1 MNFFSKTF
9 SSFQNPAFRIYFIG
23 LLLMMASVNM
33 QFVARS
39 QLAYDLTKSPLAVG
53 FVGSGFAPPILLLSI
68 FGGSI
73 SDQFNKKKIIQI
85 AQFGMVV
92 LAIIVASLIFLNVV
106 NVYHLLAASVIQG
119 VMWAFL
125 VPARQSLIPDL
136 VDKNLIVNAIALSG
150 SGMALMTFIGPG
162 IGGLIYSLFGPGVV
176 YIFICLLFLFALLF
190 NQFLPNTYKS
200 KSKSGSRTEQI
211 KEGLKYIVGNSVLSW
226 LLVIAMVTTVLTMP
240 LRSLMPVLMDEL
252 FSRGADAVGLMLS
265 IIGLGSLIG
274 SLIFAGLK
282 KGKRGIALI
291 SALLISGFAILI
303 TSLSNLFLII
313 IIMMFFIGIGDAGRR
328 SLNNAL
334 LMEEADPD
342 YRGRVNGVYTMNFG
356 LMPLGTIPIAALASA
371 YGIGLALLASSIV
384 LLASSKSLDRCSSFC
399 KHLLLALSLD
409 LEES

>member
-1 MNFFSKTF
+1 MSFINSTF
-9 SSFQNPAFRIYFIG
+9 SSFKDPTFRIYFIG
-23 LLLMMASVNM
+23 LLFMMASVNM

-39 QLAYDLTKSPLAVG
+39 QLAYDLTKSPIAVG
-53 FVGSGFAPPILLLSI
+53 IVGSGFAPPILLLSI

-73 SDQFNKKKIIQI
+73 SDQFDKKKIIQLG
-85 AQFGMVV
+85 QLGMVI
-92 LAIIVASLIFLNVV
+92 LASIVAISIFLEVVTIYHLIVASVL
-106 NVYHLLAASVIQG
+106 QG

-136 VDKNLIVNAIALSG
+136 VEKKLIVNAIALSG
-150 SGMALMTFIGPG
+150 SGMALMTFLGPG
-162 IGGLIYSLFGPGVV
+162 IGGFLYSLFGPGVV

-282 KGKRGIALI
+282 KGTRGIALI

-384 LLASSKSLDRCSSFC
+384 LLAFTLICFIFAKKIR
-399 KHLLLALSLD
+399 AL
-409 LEES
+409 

>member
-1 MNFFSKTF
+1 MSFINSTF
-9 SSFQNPAFRIYFIG
+9 SSFKDPTFRIYFIG
-23 LLLMMASVNM
+23 LLFMMASVNM

-53 FVGSGFAPPILLLSI
+53 IVGSGFAPPILLLSI

-73 SDQFNKKKIIQI
+73 SDQFDKKKIIQLG
-85 AQFGMVV
+85 QLGMVI
-92 LAIIVASLIFLNVV
+92 LASVVAISIFLEVVTIYHLIVASVL
-106 NVYHLLAASVIQG
+106 QG

-136 VDKNLIVNAIALSG
+136 VEKKLIVNAIALSG
-150 SGMALMTFIGPG
+150 SGMALMTFLGPG
-162 IGGLIYSLFGPGVV
+162 IGGFLYSLFGPGVV

-190 NQFLPNTYKS
+190 NQFLPNAYKS

-384 LLASSKSLDRCSSFC
+384 LLAFTLICFIFAKKIR
-399 KHLLLALSLD
+399 AL
-409 LEES
+409 

>member
-1 MNFFSKTF
+1 MSFINSTF
-9 SSFQNPAFRIYFIG
+9 SSFKDPTFRIYFIG
-23 LLLMMASVNM
+23 LLFMMASVNM

-53 FVGSGFAPPILLLSI
+53 IVGSGFAPPILLLSI

-73 SDQFNKKKIIQI
+73 SDQFDKKKIIQLG
-85 AQFGMVV
+85 QLGMVI
-92 LAIIVASLIFLNVV
+92 LASIVAISIFLEVVTIYHLIVASVL
-106 NVYHLLAASVIQG
+106 QG

-136 VDKNLIVNAIALSG
+136 VEKKLIVNAIALSG
-150 SGMALMTFIGPG
+150 SGMALMTFLGPG
-162 IGGLIYSLFGPGVV
+162 IGGFLYSLFGPGVV

-190 NQFLPNTYKS
+190 NQFLPNAYKS

-384 LLASSKSLDRCSSFC
+384 LLAFTLICFIFAKKIR
-399 KHLLLALSLD
+399 AL
-409 LEES
+409 

>member
-162 IGGLIYSLFGPGVV
+162 IGGLIYSLFGPGLV
-176 YIFICLLFLFALLF
+176 YIFICLLFVAATIL
-190 NQFLPNTYKS
+190 NQFLPDSTKPIKNNA
-200 KSKSGSRTEQI
+200 SRINQI
-211 KEGLKYIVGNSVLSW
+211 KEGLRYIYGNPILKVL
-226 LLVIAMVTTVLTMP
+226 LLIAMITTLLTMP
-240 LRSLMPVLMDEL
+240 LRNLMPVMMDEL
-252 FSRGADAVGLMLS
+252 YSKGAASVGLMLS

-274 SLIFAGLK
+274 SLLFAGLES
-282 KGKRGIALI
+282 GKRGISLI
-291 SALLISGFAILI
+291 HSLLISGSAILI
-303 TSLSNLFLII
+303 ASIFTYFWVVIC
-313 IIMMFFIGIGDAGRR
+313 MMFFIGIGDAGRR

-334 LMEEADPD
+334 LNEEAEPEF
-342 YRGRVNGVYTMNFG
+342 RGRVNGVYTMNFG
-356 LMPLGTIPIAALASA
+356 LMPLGTIPIAALASF
-371 YGIGLALLASSIV
+371 YGIG
-384 LLASSKSLDRCSSFC
+384 F
-399 KHLLLALSLD
+399 ALSAASIILIIFS
-409 LEES
+409 LLCYIFAVKIRRL

>member
-1 MNFFSKTF
+1 MNAYLIIFLVIVL
-9 SSFQNPAFRIYFIG
+9 IYFIG
-23 LLLMMASVNM
+23 LLFMMASVNM

-53 FVGSGFAPPILLLSI
+53 IVGSGFAPPILLLSI

-73 SDQFNKKKIIQI
+73 SDQFDKKKIIQLG
-85 AQFGMVV
+85 QLGMVI
-92 LAIIVASLIFLNVV
+92 LASIVAISIFLEVV
-106 NVYHLLAASVIQG
+106 TIYHLILASVLQG

-136 VDKNLIVNAIALSG
+136 VEKKLIVNAIALSG
-150 SGMALMTFIGPG
+150 TGMALMTFLGPG
-162 IGGLIYSLFGPGVV
+162 IGGFLYSLFGPGVV

-291 SALLISGFAILI
+291 SALLISGIAILI
-303 TSLSNLFLII
+303 TSISNLFLII

-384 LLASSKSLDRCSSFC
+384 LLAFTLISFIFA
-399 KHLLLALSLD
+399 KKIRAL
-409 LEES
+409 

>member
-1 MNFFSKTF
+1 MSFINSTF
-9 SSFQNPAFRIYFIG
+9 SSFKDPTFRIYFIG
-23 LLLMMASVNM
+23 LLFMMASVNM

-53 FVGSGFAPPILLLSI
+53 IVGSGFAPPILLLSI

-73 SDQFNKKKIIQI
+73 SDQFDKKKIIQLG
-85 AQFGMVV
+85 QLGMII
-92 LAIIVASLIFLNVV
+92 LASIVAISIFLEVV
-106 NVYHLLAASVIQG
+106 TIYHLIAASVLQG

-136 VDKNLIVNAIALSG
+136 VEKKLIVNAIALSG
-150 SGMALMTFIGPG
+150 SGMALMTFLGPG
-162 IGGLIYSLFGPGVV
+162 IGGFLYSLFGPGVV

-291 SALLISGFAILI
+291 SALLISGIAILI
-303 TSLSNLFLII
+303 TSISNLFLII

-384 LLASSKSLDRCSSFC
+384 LLTFTLICFIFAKKIR
-399 KHLLLALSLD
+399 AL
-409 LEES
+409 

>member
-1 MNFFSKTF
+1 MSFINSTF
-9 SSFQNPAFRIYFIG
+9 SSFKDPAFRIYFIG
-23 LLLMMASVNM
+23 LLFMMASVNM

-53 FVGSGFAPPILLLSI
+53 IVGSGFAPPILLLSI

-73 SDQFNKKKIIQI
+73 SDQFDKKKIIQLG
-85 AQFGMVV
+85 QLGMII
-92 LAIIVASLIFLNVV
+92 LASIVAISIFLEVV
-106 NVYHLLAASVIQG
+106 TIYHLILASVLQG

-136 VDKNLIVNAIALSG
+136 VEKKLIVNAIALSG
-150 SGMALMTFIGPG
+150 TGMALMTFLGPG
-162 IGGLIYSLFGPGVV
+162 IGGFLYSLFGPGVV

-291 SALLISGFAILI
+291 SALLISGIAILI
-303 TSLSNLFLII
+303 TSISNLFLII

-384 LLASSKSLDRCSSFC
+384 LLAFTLISFIFA
-399 KHLLLALSLD
+399 KKIRAL
-409 LEES
+409 

>member
-1 MNFFSKTF
+1 MSFINSTF
-9 SSFQNPAFRIYFIG
+9 SSFKDPTFRIYFIG
-23 LLLMMASVNM
+23 LLFMMASVNM

-53 FVGSGFAPPILLLSI
+53 IVGSGFAPPILLLSI

-73 SDQFNKKKIIQI
+73 SDQFDKKKIIQLG
-85 AQFGMVV
+85 QLGMVI
-92 LAIIVASLIFLNVV
+92 LASIVAISIFLEVVTIYHLIVASVL
-106 NVYHLLAASVIQG
+106 QG

-136 VDKNLIVNAIALSG
+136 VEKKLIVNAIALSG
-150 SGMALMTFIGPG
+150 SGMALMTFLGPG
-162 IGGLIYSLFGPGVV
+162 IGGFLYSLFGPGVV

-282 KGKRGIALI
+282 KGKRGNALI

-384 LLASSKSLDRCSSFC
+384 LLAFTLICFIFAKKIR
-399 KHLLLALSLD
+399 AL
-409 LEES
+409 

>member
-1 MNFFSKTF
+1 MSFINSTF
-9 SSFQNPAFRIYFIG
+9 SSFKDPAFRIYFIG
-23 LLLMMASVNM
+23 HLFLMASVNM

-39 QLAYDLTKSPLAVG
+39 QLAYDLTQSPLAVG
-53 FVGSGFAPPILLLSI
+53 IVGSGFAPPILLLSI

-73 SDQFNKKKIIQI
+73 SDQFDKKKIIQLG
-85 AQFGMVV
+85 QLGMII
-92 LAIIVASLIFLNVV
+92 LASIVAISIFLEVV
-106 NVYHLLAASVIQG
+106 TIYHLIAASVLQG

-136 VDKNLIVNAIALSG
+136 VEKKLIVNAIALSG
-150 SGMALMTFIGPG
+150 TGMALMTFLGPG
-162 IGGLIYSLFGPGVV
+162 IGGFLYSLFGPGVV

-190 NQFLPNTYKS
+190 NQFLPNAYKS

-291 SALLISGFAILI
+291 SALLISGIAILI
-303 TSLSNLFLII
+303 TSISNLFLII

-384 LLASSKSLDRCSSFC
+384 LLTFTLICFIFAKKIR
-399 KHLLLALSLD
+399 AL
-409 LEES
+409 

>member
-1 MNFFSKTF
+1 MSFINSTF
-9 SSFQNPAFRIYFIG
+9 SSFKDPTFRIYFIG
-23 LLLMMASVNM
+23 LLFMMASVNM

-53 FVGSGFAPPILLLSI
+53 IVGSGFAPPILLLSI

-73 SDQFNKKKIIQI
+73 SDQFDKKKIIQLG
-85 AQFGMVV
+85 QLGMVI
-92 LAIIVASLIFLNVV
+92 LASIVAISIFLEVVTIYHLIVASVL
-106 NVYHLLAASVIQG
+106 QG

-136 VDKNLIVNAIALSG
+136 VEKKLIVNAIALSG
-150 SGMALMTFIGPG
+150 SGMALMTFLGPG
-162 IGGLIYSLFGPGVV
+162 IGGFLYSLFGPGVV

-342 YRGRVNGVYTMNFG
+342 FRGRVNGVYTMNFG

-384 LLASSKSLDRCSSFC
+384 LLAFTLICFIFAQRIR
-399 KHLLLALSLD
+399 AL
-409 LEES
+409 

>member
-1 MNFFSKTF
+1 MSFINSTF
-9 SSFQNPAFRIYFIG
+9 SSFKDPAFRIYFIG
-23 LLLMMASVNM
+23 LLFMMASVNM

-53 FVGSGFAPPILLLSI
+53 IVGAGFAPPILLLSI

-73 SDQFNKKKIIQI
+73 SDQFDKKKIIQLG
-85 AQFGMVV
+85 QLGMVI
-92 LAIIVASLIFLNVV
+92 LASIVAVSIFLEVV
-106 NVYHLLAASVIQG
+106 TIYHLIAASVLQG

-136 VDKNLIVNAIALSG
+136 VEKKLIVNAIALSG
-150 SGMALMTFIGPG
+150 SGMALMTFLGPG
-162 IGGLIYSLFGPGVV
+162 IGGFLYASFGPGLV
-176 YIFICLLFLFALLF
+176 YVFICLLFLFALLF
-190 NQFLPNTYKS
+190 NQLLPNTYK
-200 KSKSGSRTEQI
+200 KKVQSGSRTKQI
-211 KEGLKYIVGNSVLSW
+211 KEGLKYIIGNSVLSW
-226 LLVIAMVTTVLTMP
+226 LLIIAMITTVLTMP

-265 IIGLGSLIG
+265 IIGLGSLVG

-282 KGKRGIALI
+282 KGRRGIALI
-291 SALLISGFAILI
+291 SALLISGIAILI
-303 TSLSNLFLII
+303 TSVSNFFLVI

-356 LMPLGTIPIAALASA
+356 LMPLGTIPIAALAAA
-371 YGIGLALLASSIV
+371 YGMGVALLASSIV
-384 LLASSKSLDRCSSFC
+384 LLAFTLICFIFARRIR
-399 KHLLLALSLD
+399 AL
-409 LEES
+409 

>member
-1 MNFFSKTF
+1 MSFINSTF
-9 SSFQNPAFRIYFIG
+9 SSFKDPTFRIYFIG
-23 LLLMMASVNM
+23 LLFMMASVNM

-53 FVGSGFAPPILLLSI
+53 IVGSGFAPPILLLSI

-73 SDQFNKKKIIQI
+73 SDQFDKKKIIQLG
-85 AQFGMVV
+85 QLGMVI
-92 LAIIVASLIFLNVV
+92 LASIVAISIFLEVV
-106 NVYHLLAASVIQG
+106 TIYHLILASVLQG

-136 VDKNLIVNAIALSG
+136 VEKKLIVNAIALSG
-150 SGMALMTFIGPG
+150 SGMALMTFLGPG
-162 IGGLIYSLFGPGVV
+162 IGGFLYSLFGPGVV

-384 LLASSKSLDRCSSFC
+384 LLAFTLICFIFAKKIR
-399 KHLLLALSLD
+399 AL
-409 LEES
+409 